1 MSKASVSVKYPKMRL
16 ILSQN
21 NTKKI
26 FIASSYG
33 GVYSLN
39 ENLTVVKT

>member
-1 MSKASVSVKYPKMRL
+1 MSKASVSVKYPKMLL

-21 NTKKI
+21 DTKNF
-26 FIASSYG
+26 FISSFYG